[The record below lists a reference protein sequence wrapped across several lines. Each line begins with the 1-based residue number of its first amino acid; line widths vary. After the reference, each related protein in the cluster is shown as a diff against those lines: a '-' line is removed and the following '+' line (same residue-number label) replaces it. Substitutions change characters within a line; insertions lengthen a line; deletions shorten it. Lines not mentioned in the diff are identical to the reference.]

1 MLLAL
6 AGIKP
11 DDDWKFAIAPLLP
24 TVDIMHF
31 IREHYGKDYKPNSR
45 ETIRRQTL
53 HQFEQARLVDRNR
66 DKPSRAT
73 NSKNNN
79 YSLNQPIIEILKL
92 YPLGGWQTKITEYQD
107 KLIDLTAVYAKEL
120 NKKAA
125 PLKTNETDMV
135 SVEVRGIISTKE
147 NPKILWANKLEIVE
161 IISISTAEETENI
174 LKLGTE

>member
-1 MLLAL
+1 MKKLLIFVFVISFL
-6 AGIKP
+6 GCK
-11 DDDWKFAIAPLLP
+11 
-24 TVDIMHF
+24 
-31 IREHYGKDYKPNSR
+31 N
-45 ETIRRQTL
+45 
-53 HQFEQARLVDRNR
+53 
-66 DKPSRAT
+66 
-73 NSKNNN
+73 NSKNSSETTDDTEIITGN
-79 YSLNQPIIEILKL
+79 YIFFKDAAVLQNDVQIYGVILN
-92 YPLGGWQTKITEYQD
+92 
-107 KLIDLTAVYAKEL
+107 DLAKEL